1 MNECHLAAFAALLL
15 LIIKD
20 HNQVDNRPCC
30 PLKTMCDRGGRLT
43 KANLSW
49 VICLNIH
56 FKC

>member
-30 PLKTMCDRGGRLT
+30 PLSRH
-43 KANLSW
+43 S
-49 VICLNIH
+49 V
-56 FKC
+56 FKVSP